1 VSDTSVQRFA
11 ALRKFLGNAGWG
23 EAHATLVKGDA
34 STRSYT
40 RLTREEGAG
49 ADGGSETAI
58 LMDWPQAPDGPPI
71 RDGRPYS
78 QIAHLAEN
86 TRSFVAVAGALLEA
100 GLAAP
105 RIMAADYTHGFLLL
119 EDFGDTAFTGLAA
132 KAKAG
137 DMLAYYRQAVD
148 TLLVLRMHPPAL
160 ELRADGVVHTLPL
173 YDRDALL
180 IETEL
185 LTDWLLPAI
194 RGGEVPPEVRAEFT
208 KSWDEQFDWF
218 LAQPT
223 GWVLRDYHSPNLMW
237 REGESGMQRL
247 GLIDFQDAVRGHLA
261 YDLVS
266 LLQDARLDLTETIE
280 PELLAYYCDKAA
292 SADPAFIRDDFL
304 RAYRLLGAQRNTKI
318 LGIFARLA
326 RRDGKRGY
334 IQHMPRIAR
343 YLAADLADPALAGL
357 RAWYERELPGDIA
370 TMTSRI

>member
-1 VSDTSVQRFA
+1 MAVQRLA
-11 ALRKFLGNAGWG
+11 ALRKFLGDAGWG
-23 EAHATLVKGDA
+23 EARAVHVNGDA

-40 RLTREEGAG
+40 RLTREKGAG
-49 ADGGSETAI
+49 VDGGDETAI

-78 QIAHLAEN
+78 QIAHLAEG

-105 RIMAADYTHGFLLL
+105 RIMAADYAHGFLLL
-119 EDFGDTAFTGLAA
+119 EDFGDTVFTGLAA
-132 KAKAG
+132 EAEN
-137 DMLAYYRQAVD
+137 MSAYYRQAVD
-148 TLLVLRMHPPAL
+148 ALLVLRTNPPAL
-160 ELRADGVVHTLPL
+160 ELRADGLAHTLPL
-173 YDRDALL
+173 YDREALH

-185 LTDWLLPAI
+185 LIDWLLPAI
-194 RGGEVPPEVRAEFT
+194 RGGEVSPQVRAEF
-208 KSWDEQFDWF
+208 KKNWDEQFDWL
-218 LAQPT
+218 LAQPM

-237 REGESGMQRL
+237 REGESGLQRL

-266 LLQDARLDLTETIE
+266 LLQDARLDLQETIE
-280 PELLAYYCDKAA
+280 PTLLTYYCEAAA
-292 SADPAFIRDDFL
+292 SADPAFNRDDFL

-343 YLAADLADPALAGL
+343 YLAGNLAAPSLTGL
-357 RAWYERELPGDIA
+357 SAWYERELPGDAA
-370 TMTSRI
+370 TLTSRI